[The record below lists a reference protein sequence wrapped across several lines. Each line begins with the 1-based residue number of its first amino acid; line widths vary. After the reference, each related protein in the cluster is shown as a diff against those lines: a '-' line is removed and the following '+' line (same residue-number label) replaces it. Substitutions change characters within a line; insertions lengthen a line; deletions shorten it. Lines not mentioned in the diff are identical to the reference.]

1 MPFRRPP
8 AFPDQITLYRE
19 KVGPPE
25 DIGIG
30 RISAAGCRFVVHHI
44 DEPLP

>member
-1 MPFRRPP
+1 MAASGATTRTSF
-8 AFPDQITLYRE
+8 YRE
-19 KVGPPE
+19 TVGPPE

-30 RISAAGCRFVVHHI
+30 RIAAAGCRFVVHHI